1 MIKIKSIQTRIIRL
15 TVILSVIPMIV
26 LLIAC
31 IVVSYLSSAENAK
44 RDMQTMADL
53 ASEYAN
59 WELKSYLSYAEQA
72 GCDTT
77 LASPTV
83 SDADKLAHINNLA
96 TSQGLKRG
104 NIIKTNGIEITDHKD
119 FSDRGYFKLAMEG
132 KTCVFNPT
140 VSRLTGEI
148 IQIISAPL
156 WADGISDGEPIG
168 CAYFVANDEFLND
181 IMRKIN
187 LSDNSYAFLIDSD
200 GNIAGHVDA
209 KSVLN
214 EEAKEQ
220 IVSNLGD
227 TYQSMLAG
235 EKGLDVRSKDGKTMF
250 VAYTPIECAPGWS
263 MAIVAPESDFLGTVV
278 FMVISGIAL
287 FVVSSAI
294 SVIMSIIVAKNI
306 VTPIHLCADRL
317 VKLSDGDLTT
327 PVPEIKTKDETL
339 ILANAT
345 DKIVSSMNDIFGD
358 ANYMLEEMASGNFA
372 IHSRI
377 GVDAYKGDYVKLVNG
392 IRTIRDELKTVLQQI
407 AVSAQAVS
415 QSADQVSN
423 GAQMLSQSSTH
434 QAASIQELNAN
445 IHSISDKV
453 LETEASCEKGSEL
466 VSQTASHVE
475 IAVSEMDNLRKAM
488 DDISSASNEI
498 DNIIKTIEDIAFQT
512 NILALNAAIEAA
524 RAGTAGKGFA
534 VVADEVRNLATKSA
548 EAAHDTTELI
558 GRTIAAVDNGNKIAS
573 RTYDSVKGVS
583 ELTEDVESIVSKIAA
598 ASEEQADMI
607 KEITLGF
614 DNISNAINTGSSTAE
629 ENTSTSAALN
639 EEAKTLSDMVVKFKL
654 HS

>member
-1 MIKIKSIQTRIIRL
+1 MKIKSIKTRIIRL
-15 TVILSVIPMIV
+15 TAILSVIPMII
-26 LLIAC
+26 LLVAC
-31 IVVSYLSSAENAK
+31 IVVSYLFSVENAK

-72 GCDTT
+72 GRDST
-77 LASPTV
+77 LVSPTV
-83 SDADKLAHINNLA
+83 SDADKLTYIKDLA

-104 NIIKTNGIEITDHKD
+104 NIIKADGTEITDHKD

-140 VSRLTGEI
+140 ISRLTGEI

-156 WADGISDGEPIG
+156 WADGIEGGEPIG
-168 CAYFVANDEFLND
+168 CAYFIANDEFLNE

-200 GNIAGHVDA
+200 GNIAGHADSE
-209 KSVLN
+209 SVLN
-214 EEAKEQ
+214 DEAKEQ

-227 TYQSMLAG
+227 TYHSMLTG
-235 EKGLDVRSKDGKTMF
+235 KKGLDVCSKDGRTMY
-250 VAYTPIECAPGWS
+250 VAYTPIECVPGWS

-287 FVVSSAI
+287 FVVFSVI
-294 SVIMSIIVAKNI
+294 SIIMSIVVSKNI
-306 VTPIHLCADRL
+306 VTPIRLCADRL
-317 VKLSDGDLTT
+317 AKLSDGDLTS

-345 DKIVSSMNDIFGD
+345 NKIVGSMNDIFGD
-358 ANYMLEEMASGNFA
+358 ANYMLEEMAGGNFA
-372 IHSRI
+372 IHSKI
-377 GVDAYKGDYVKLVNG
+377 GVDAYKGDYVRLVNG

-407 AVSAQAVS
+407 TVSAQAVS

-423 GAQMLSQSSTH
+423 GAQTLSQSSTQ

-466 VSQTASHVE
+466 VSQTAGNVE
-475 IAVSEMDNLRKAM
+475 IVVSEMENLRKAM
-488 DDISSASNEI
+488 DDISAASNEI

-558 GRTIAAVDNGNKIAS
+558 GRTIAAVDNGNKITE

-583 ELTEDVESIVSKIAA
+583 ELTENVESIVSKIAA

-614 DNISNAINTGSSTAE
+614 DNISTAVNTGSSTAE

-639 EEAKTLSDMVVKFKL
+639 EEAKTLSDLVVKFKL
-654 HS
+654 H